1 MMLPRENTLA
11 EHINEV
17 QVAKENARAQSSLAH
32 HERLLT
38 KKAQEDADYWQDK
51 FLTSVEMLGE
61 AFAHMDPDID
71 LELYSRVESF
81 LEES

>member
-11 EHINEV
+11 EHIEEA
-17 QVAKENARAQSSLAH
+17 QVAKQNARAQSA
-32 HERLLT
+32 LT
-38 KKAQEDADYWQDK
+38 RKLQEDADYWQDK

-71 LELYSRVESF
+71 LELRERVETF
-81 LEES
+81 LEEQ